1 MLPGHNSYKRM
12 ASSTW
17 TYYIVCVCVC
27 VCVCVYYTY
36 TLKAES
42 PGTVI
47 LGLDFQYFMFIT
59 RILNQTLK
67 QKVDFNFIYCHI
79 LRAYNLIGAD
89 AETHSQKLDRARG
102 TQHKE
107 DVGLQEPEG
116 SRTPLEH
123 SPQTN

>member
-59 RILNQTLK
+59 RILN
-67 QKVDFNFIYCHI
+67 
-79 LRAYNLIGAD
+79 
-89 AETHSQKLDRARG
+89 
-102 TQHKE
+102 
-107 DVGLQEPEG
+107 
-116 SRTPLEH
+116 
-123 SPQTN
+123 